1 MSGQQIIS
9 TKKGGFQ
16 WQNWDMKSG
25 YKTTQWRS
33 TVTAPLCA
41 SCNKSVFPAE
51 ELNAAGQKFHKLC
64 LKCVSCNALLN
75 SGNLNEHEK
84 KVYCTSCYRRQFG
97 PRGVGRGLA
106 NSLTTTIETPPMSP
120 ALNRIE
126 NNIDIHRFHRE
137 TSTGSSPS
145 RTSSDDDFRQCF
157 YQVQNF
163 AAQPPTLTNHF
174 NPRINS
180 SSLSSSSS
188 FKMFNNST
196 NVCPRCSKTVYS
208 AEEVKAIG
216 KSFHKRCYTCANCKS
231 SINAGRYSEH
241 EGEIYDN
248 NCYQRLFGPKGISTA
263 TISTGRL

>member
-1 MSGQQIIS
+1 MLSSSVWSARRLEQKIQQS
-9 TKKGGFQ
+9 
-16 WQNWDMKSG
+16 N
-25 YKTTQWRS
+25 
-33 TVTAPLCA
+33 
-41 SCNKSVFPAE
+41 VFLSFCFP
-51 ELNAAGQKFHKLC
+51 
-64 LKCVSCNALLN
+64 S
-75 SGNLNEHEK
+75 
-84 KVYCTSCYRRQFG
+84 
-97 PRGVGRGLA
+97 VGRGLA

-216 KSFHKRCYTCANCKS
+216 KVIDCLQQFLYVNRVKLKLSSLFS
-231 SINAGRYSEH
+231 SI
-241 EGEIYDN
+241 
-248 NCYQRLFGPKGISTA
+248 LFSVFPQTLLYLCQLQK
-263 TISTGRL
+263 